1 MIYITEEIVGW
12 MNNPIDS
19 AAGGAKEAKA
29 PFQAI
34 MPLRGKIKNTTS
46 LELADIIKS
55 DVIKDILTCLG
66 CGIGEHFNI
75 NNLRYNR
82 IIIMAD
88 ADADGGHIELLLIAL
103 FLHHLPEIIKQGK
116 LYVAVPPL
124 YRTTNGKEEPRYW
137 YEDNTDY
144 RKYIRTHKNARIV
157 RFKGLNNLLAHN
169 SLFC

>member
-1 MIYITEEIVGW
+1 MYRLSPLLESRGAIGTRFETLDKIINLEEIVSG
-12 MNNPIDS
+12 MSQQIPDS

-29 PFQAI
+29 SNQAI

-82 IIIMAD
+82 IIILAD
-88 ADADGGHIELLLIAL
+88 ADPKFSIGA
-103 FLHHLPEIIKQGK
+103 K
-116 LYVAVPPL
+116 
-124 YRTTNGKEEPRYW
+124 
-137 YEDNTDY
+137 
-144 RKYIRTHKNARIV
+144 
-157 RFKGLNNLLAHN
+157 
-169 SLFC
+169 